1 MRKSAASALV
11 VMLSSSVAAAAPE
24 LAPTVTL
31 DLGSHLGRS
40 NHPDDGGVTGGF
52 HVGAEVQLW
61 WLIVGGTAGVDAYPS
76 DGAPI
81 RATTSAA
88 HVGLGIPLYRP
99 SARHIL
105 EARAAVEIGR
115 HDYSPAGRDSDFL
128 GGTTTFEGPTRKVG
142 FSGAR
147 AGLSYTAVAFDGG
160 RSSLAFAVEVLG
172 RRDRDTVDLPYTR
185 TDCGGLFNSGCSTSS
200 GTATAGG
207 QELSVVA
214 SVGLVLGR

>member
-11 VMLSSSVAAAAPE
+11 VMLSSSFAAAAPE
-24 LAPTVTL
+24 LAPTLTL

-40 NHPDDGGVTGGF
+40 NHPDDGGITGGLQ
-52 HVGAEVQLW
+52 VGAEVQLW
-61 WLIVGGTAGVDAYPS
+61 WLIVGGTVGVDAYPS
-76 DGAPI
+76 DGAPV

-88 HVGLGIPLYRP
+88 HVGLGVPLYRP
-99 SARHIL
+99 SARHVL
-105 EARAAVEIGR
+105 EARAAVEIGL
-115 HDYSPAGRDSDFL
+115 HDYTPAGRDSDFL

-142 FSGAR
+142 FRGAR
-147 AGLSYTAVAFDGG
+147 AGLSYSAVAFDGG

-207 QELSVVA
+207 QELAVVA

>member
-142 FSGAR
+142 FHGAR

-185 TDCGGLFNSGCSTSS
+185 TDCGGLFTSGCSTSS